1 MNKSFKGKLDTGDQ
15 QTIRLSTNKGEQGY
29 QIIKIAIIG
38 QEPQGTTQE
47 STLQVFSTKR
57 STITSTMNFD
67 DPSLLGVAYWSS
79 SNSSDNAEDM
89 TVVIDNKIVNQD
101 IFITHVGTGSTYL
114 NYYIELEQVKL
125 SKDEAAVATLKDMR
139 GRE

>member
-57 STITSTMNFD
+57 STITATMNFD

>member
-57 STITSTMNFD
+57 STITATMNFD

-101 IFITHVGTGSTYL
+101 IFITHVGTASTYL

>member
-57 STITSTMNFD
+57 STITATMNFD

-139 GRE
+139 GR